1 MSLQTS
7 PVNIRSLNSNALK
20 IGSVPYLN
28 EKPLTRWFSHTDEG
42 RASGTEV
49 VYAVPSQLARMLEA
63 GEIAAALVSSFEYF
77 RTPGYVLAPGVSIS
91 GQGDIESVRAF
102 AKVPWRK
109 IESLAL
115 DTSSLTSSALLKI
128 LLAEQLD
135 SYPAFLHAAPDLN
148 SMLAQADACLLI
160 GDKGMLA
167 SGEGLNVL
175 DLGRAWRRLTGLP
188 FVYAVWLGKPEN
200 MTPQLTDALATAK
213 AWGLTQI
220 DAIAAEEAVRIGTT
234 VRQCRHYLTEIMDYN
249 LDEEHQQALETFG
262 AKAAAQQLFPGPPPP
277 IRLAQPE

>member
-1 MSLQTS
+1 MHTQT
-7 PVNIRSLNSNALK
+7 PIQ

-42 RASGTEV
+42 RASGIEV
-49 VYAVPSQLARMLEA
+49 VYAVPSQLARMLES
-63 GEIAAALVSSFEYF
+63 GKIAAALVSSFEYF
-77 RTPGYVLAPGVSIS
+77 RTPGYVIAPNVSIS

-115 DTSSLTSSALLKI
+115 DTSSLTSVALLKI

-135 SYPAFLHAAPDLN
+135 SYPAFLHAAPDLD
-148 SMLAQADACLLI
+148 SMLAMADACLLI

-167 SGEGLNVL
+167 NGDGLNVL

-200 MTPQLTDALATAK
+200 ITPHLTDALVAAK
-213 AWGLTQI
+213 TWGLTQI
-220 DAIAAEEAVRIGTT
+220 EAIAAEEAVRIKTS
-234 VRQCRHYLTEIMDYN
+234 VRQCRHYLTDVMDYN
-249 LDEEHQQALETFG
+249 LDEEHQEALATFG
-262 AKAAAQQLFPGPPPP
+262 AKAFAQQLYPGPPPP
-277 IRLAQPE
+277 IRVV

>member
-1 MSLQTS
+1 MT
-7 PVNIRSLNSNALK
+7 VR

-28 EKPLTRWFSHTDEG
+28 EKPLTRWFSHTDAG
-42 RASGTEV
+42 RESGIEV
-49 VYAVPSQLARMLEA
+49 VYAVPSELARMLSG

-77 RTPGYVLAPGVSIS
+77 RTPGYAIAPGVSIS

-102 AKVPWRK
+102 AKLPWRK
-109 IESLAL
+109 VESLAL
-115 DTSSLTSSALLKI
+115 DTSSLTSVALLKI

-135 SYPAFLHAAPDLN
+135 SHPAFLHAAPDLD

-167 SGEGLNVL
+167 NGAGLNIV
-175 DLGRAWRRLTGLP
+175 DLGHGWRRLTGLP

-200 MTPQLTDALATAK
+200 ITLPLIDALATAK

-220 DAIAAEEAVRIGTT
+220 EVIAAEEAERIGTT
-234 VRQCRHYLTEIMDYN
+234 VRQCRHYLTEVMDYD
-249 LDEEHQQALETFG
+249 LGDEHQEALALFG
-262 AKAAAQQLFPGPPPP
+262 AKAYKQQLLAGLPGA
-277 IRLAQPE
+277 ILMAGQQKEA

>member
-7 PVNIRSLNSNALK
+7 TLK
-20 IGSVPYLN
+20 TSTLTIGSVPYLN

-42 RASGTEV
+42 KASGIEV

-135 SYPAFLHAAPDLN
+135 SYPAFLHAAPDLD

-167 SGEGLNVL
+167 SGEGLNML

-262 AKAAAQQLFPGPPPP
+262 AKAAAQKLFPGPPPP
-277 IRLAQPE
+277 IRVM